1 MKLKLTS
8 IFWVL
13 LVVSCKKNLSDNNA
27 TAITTEKTDTLIYK
41 EVLYNKRSLLNGI
54 NVFDFRDQKATI
66 EYKNSTFFGLTTTEG
81 NAFSIFNSNYDL
93 DLGEINLMRFDNKN
107 SHIYIVELDDYD
119 YKAYNLYLE
128 EDSIVYYLGAKDIE
142 LSEFT
147 QKDEDISIKFN
158 LQRTKNDIELNLI
171 VNDKN
176 ISNSIFKIKSPLKT
190 YETFINIQDYV
201 DNEINEKVVD
211 DEKLKKEYKEEG
223 YLLLF
228 EKLIDIN
235 LDGIEDKFFVFKINK
250 EFRSDDESTKKSKI
264 IILLSKGDS
273 YEEFSNESIFPNDSN
288 DQFETIDFNKAN
300 IFTIKL
306 FNEVPNEYFIE
317 KYFTFQYEED
327 KITLRSCK
335 IDKNETS
342 KNVDISKL
350 GIITFEGFNANN
362 YNFKW

>member
-1 MKLKLTS
+1 
-8 IFWVL
+8 
-13 LVVSCKKNLSDNNA
+13 
-27 TAITTEKTDTLIYK
+27 
-41 EVLYNKRSLLNGI
+41 
-54 NVFDFRDQKATI
+54 
-66 EYKNSTFFGLTTTEG
+66 
-81 NAFSIFNSNYDL
+81 
-93 DLGEINLMRFDNKN
+93 MRFDNKN

-128 EDSIVYYLGAKDIE
+128 EDSLVYYLGAKDIE

-250 EFRSDDESTKKSKI
+250 EFRSDDESTKKSKV

-317 KYFTFQYEED
+317 KYFTFQYEEG
-327 KITLRSCK
+327 KITLKSCK